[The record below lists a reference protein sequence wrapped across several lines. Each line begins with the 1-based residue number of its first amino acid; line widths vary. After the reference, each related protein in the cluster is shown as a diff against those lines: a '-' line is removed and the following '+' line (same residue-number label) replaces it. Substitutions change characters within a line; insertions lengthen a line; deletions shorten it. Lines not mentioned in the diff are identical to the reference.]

1 MSQLRYWRQY
11 RGYSQRQLGK
21 FVGITGNAVSQ
32 YERGVAKPR
41 VQICRSLAQVLD
53 VEFDVLFQSFYDF
66 SITDDAAL
74 RIASSAK

>member
-21 FVGITGNAVSQ
+21 FVGVTGNAVSQ

-41 VQICRSLAQVLD
+41 VQICKSLAQVLD

-66 SITDDAAL
+66 SVTESATS
-74 RIASSAK
+74 RIAPAAK